1 MTREG
6 ALMRRIMLA
15 LSEAGAITWRNNC
28 GYATYPNGVVVKY
41 GVCNP
46 GGSDL
51 VGIAPG
57 GRFLAIE
64 VKVPGAHP
72 TPEQVRFIE
81 AVKAAGGVAG
91 VVRSVDDAITLLSSP
106 PATPSR
112 AGSARE

>member
-15 LSEAGAITWRNNC
+15 LSEAGAITWRNNV

-64 VKVPGAHP
+64 VKVPGAQP
-72 TPEQVRFIE
+72 TAEQQRFID

-91 VVRSVDDAITLLSSP
+91 VVRSIEDALALLG
-106 PATPSR
+106 TPR
-112 AGSARE
+112 

>member
-6 ALMRRIMLA
+6 ALMRQIMLA
-15 LSEAGAITWRNNC
+15 VSEAGAIVFRNNV
-28 GYATYPNGVVVKY
+28 GFATYPNGTVVKY

-51 VGIAPG
+51 IGLAPG

-64 VKVPGAHP
+64 VKVPGQRP
-72 TPEQVRFIE
+72 TPEQQRFID

-91 VVRSVDDAITLLSSP
+91 VARTVEEALAILG
-106 PATPSR
+106 TPR
-112 AGSARE
+112 

>member
-64 VKVPGAHP
+64 VKVPGAQP
-72 TPEQVRFIE
+72 TEEQKRFING
-81 AVKAAGGVAG
+81 VCLAGGIAG
-91 VVRSVDDAITLLSSP
+91 VAHSVEEALALLK
-106 PATPSR
+106 A
-112 AGSARE
+112 

>member
-15 LSEAGAITWRNNC
+15 VSEAGAIVWRNNV
-28 GYATYPNGVVVKY
+28 GFATYPNGTVVKY

-46 GGSDL
+46 GGADL

-64 VKVPGAHP
+64 VKVPGQRP
-72 TPEQVRFIE
+72 TPEQQRFING
-81 AVKAAGGVAG
+81 VNLAGGIAG
-91 VVRSVDDAITLLSSP
+91 VARSVEEAIALLG
-106 PATPSR
+106 TR
-112 AGSARE
+112 R